1 MGRREEFHDGLE
13 DLRLG
18 AHGTIRDKIAVV
30 ERHKYLVEPWRGLA
44 RTS

>member
-1 MGRREEFHDGLE
+1 VE

-30 ERHKYLVEPWRGLA
+30 ERHKYLLEPWLGLA
-44 RTS
+44 LTS